1 MTKTAAFAEA
11 LAADPLDRD
20 MPIPTG
26 WAEAQAHLN
35 AMTAAGVP
43 DEVAEMVADL
53 EREFA
58 HVSDQIDRAAVSLID
73 TLEGTRRYIADGFSV
88 NGFSV
93 NGLGELQGRAPQ
105 FDCLCARRQQLAESI
120 RAARYFAAR
129 SVKAES

>member
-1 MTKTAAFAEA
+1 MTKTATFAEA

-26 WAEAQAHLN
+26 WAEAQAHLD

-88 NGFSV
+88 NG
-93 NGLGELQGRAPQ
+93 LGELQGRAPQ